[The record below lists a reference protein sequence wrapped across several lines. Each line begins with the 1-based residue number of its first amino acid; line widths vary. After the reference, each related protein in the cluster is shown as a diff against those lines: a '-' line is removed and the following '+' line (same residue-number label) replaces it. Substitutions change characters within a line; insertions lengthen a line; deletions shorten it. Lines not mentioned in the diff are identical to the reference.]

1 MEEPDL
7 KFIIGMKHVDEP
19 LDIWALSRGDVQAFE
34 ALFRTYYPRVRSFLY
49 SLTNDEDASDDLAQD
64 TFVRLWTYRESLR
77 EVTNLNAYIYRTTK
91 NVLFGYIEERQR
103 TASLVSLDDTF
114 TEPSIDEVEAIVYEH
129 ELEEALRMAVDAMP
143 AQRRQVYRM
152 SREQGM
158 RLQEI
163 AEALGISKRTVEAH
177 LSTAL
182 NTLRRVALAMK
193 SFLL

>member
-1 MEEPDL
+1 MDGGW
-7 KFIIGMKHVDEP
+7 IIEVSPSASQGIAK
-19 LDIWALSRGDVQAFE
+19 RG
-34 ALFRTYYPRVRSFLY
+34 R
-49 SLTNDEDASDDLAQD
+49 
-64 TFVRLWTYRESLR
+64 
-77 EVTNLNAYIYRTTK
+77 
-91 NVLFGYIEERQR
+91 G
-103 TASLVSLDDTF
+103 
-114 TEPSIDEVEAIVYEH
+114 
-129 ELEEALRMAVDAMP
+129 
-143 AQRRQVYRM
+143 YRM